1 MSRLTVLVLLFV
13 FVWLGLFARLA
24 YVQILPNKKLEN
36 LKHKQ
41 YESSITL
48 NAVRGN
54 ILDRNGIE
62 LASSISVYSLF
73 ADPHI
78 IKNPKTLSKKISKKL
93 NLPYRKILRQLKNK
107 DSRFVWIKR
116 KLDSSMRNEI
126 KSWREHGLGFIEES
140 QRIYPKGSV
149 LSQVL
154 GFVGNDGKG
163 LEGLEGYYDEL
174 LSGKSYK
181 TAILRDAKRRP
192 LLGEKSFFFERPEG
206 KTIQLTVDQTLQYK
220 LAQELDSA
228 VRKFDADSA
237 VGVILDV
244 KTSEVLAMGN
254 YPFFDANL
262 ALKTPGNL
270 RRNKAVTDAFEPGS
284 TFKPFTIAAALEEGL
299 VSPTEKF
306 DCHEGK
312 MEVDGHT
319 ISEAQGREFGN
330 LTVIDILA
338 KSSNVCVSKIALK
351 MKDQVFREYID
362 LFGFG
367 HKTNVDFW
375 GESYGIL
382 PKTPW
387 KKVKSSTVAF
397 GHGISVTPIQIANA
411 YAMLANGGVLNKPY
425 ILRHV
430 LDSDGNIVQDST
442 KNAVSKRVLSKKT
455 AKQLKLMLMAATS
468 NEGTGSKAKV
478 IGYHVAGKTGTA
490 QKVSGKGYSKDEH
503 ISSFAGFVPANNPKF
518 VIYIAID
525 NPRIKYFGSEVAAPV
540 FSKLA
545 YHALL
550 HNGIEPAIILEE
562 QLYEPEEVSRK
573 IASKPTD
580 KLPKLEGLSL
590 REVMYLLKDM
600 DIKTTIVG
608 TGTVVSMKPKANTPL
623 SEIKNLYLFLE

>member
-1 MSRLTVLVLLFV
+1 MSRLSILILLFV
-13 FVWLGLFARLA
+13 FVWLGLFTRLA
-24 YVQILPNKKLEN
+24 YVQILPNNKLEK
-36 LKHKQ
+36 LKLKQ

-54 ILDRNGIE
+54 ILDRNSTE
-62 LASSISVYSLF
+62 LASSVSVYSLF

-78 IKNPKTLSKKISKKL
+78 IKNPKALSKKISKKL
-93 NLPYRKILRQLKNK
+93 NLSYRKIYRKLKNK
-107 DSRFVWIKR
+107 NSRFVWIKR
-116 KLDSSMRNEI
+116 KLDTTLRDEI
-126 KSWREHGLGFIEES
+126 KLWKEHGLGFIEES

-154 GFVGNDGKG
+154 GLVGNDGKG
-163 LEGLEGYYDEL
+163 LEGIEGYYDNL
-174 LSGKSYK
+174 LSGESYK
-181 TAILRDAKRRP
+181 AVILRDAKRRP

-206 KTIQLTVDQTLQYK
+206 KTLQLTVDQTLQYK

-262 ALKTPGNL
+262 ALKTPGKL

-284 TFKPFTIAAALEEGL
+284 TFKPFTIAAALEEKL
-299 VSPTEKF
+299 ISPTDKLN
-306 DCHEGK
+306 CHEGK
-312 MEVDGHT
+312 MTVDGHT
-319 ISEAQGREFGN
+319 ISEAEGRKFGK

-367 HKTNVDFW
+367 HKTNIDFW

-387 KKVKSSTVAF
+387 KKIKSSTVAF

-430 LDSDGNIVQDST
+430 LDSEGNIVEDNS
-442 KNAVSKRVLSKKT
+442 KNVISKRVLSEKT

-468 NEGTGSKAKV
+468 DEGTGGNARV

-518 VIYIAID
+518 VIYVSID
-525 NPRIKYFGSEVAAPV
+525 NPRVKYFGSEVAAPV

-545 YHALL
+545 YQALL
-550 HNGIEPAIILEE
+550 HNDIEPAIISKE
-562 QLYEPEEVSRK
+562 QLYEPEKVSRK
-573 IASKPTD
+573 IASKPTN

-590 REVMYLLKDM
+590 KEVMSLLKDK

-608 TGTVVSMKPKANTPL
+608 TGTVVSMKPKADTPFD
-623 SEIKNLYLFLE
+623 EIKNLYLFLE